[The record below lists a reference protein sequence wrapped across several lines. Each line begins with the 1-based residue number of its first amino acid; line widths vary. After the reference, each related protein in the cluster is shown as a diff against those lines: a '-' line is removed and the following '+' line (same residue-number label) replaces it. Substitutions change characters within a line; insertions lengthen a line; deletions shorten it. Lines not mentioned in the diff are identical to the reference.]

1 MATSIDFKALYAEAR
16 RAAAAAKQQQGA
28 VSQVQEPS
36 NEITNRSWNDHDTGH
51 VVEEIEDECVH
62 LTPSGELAVDAFA
75 PFRVGDVPAVYYLP
89 NFISD
94 AEEQRLL
101 YAVRLAS
108 TLTLTL
114 PLHILF
120 ISLPTTRSTANPR
133 LGGQASSVGACRC
146 GVRLRP
152 SPVYHLVS
160 RWCAVRAGGK
170 PSAAGMAQEELPS
183 WLGELSQLLKE
194 KKVFKKDFNHVLINE
209 YEPGQ
214 GIMVPPLSSHVW
226 HGGACSLTRDHACQ
240 AHEDGPLYI
249 SHVAILSLQSALM
262 MEIYEKPFADKKK
275 LFSLY
280 LEPRNYPSSSSS
292 TLQLEAAPTS
302 CSPHLTSP
310 LDRFQ
315 EACSYS
321 GKTSTSDTS
330 TPSKSE

>member
-28 VSQVQEPS
+28 VSHVQEPS
-36 NEITNRSWNDHDTGH
+36 NEIANRSLPTSNDHDTGH

-62 LTPSGELAVDAFA
+62 LTPSGELAVDALA

-101 YAVRLAS
+101 SAVRHPPS
-108 TLTLTL
+108 L
-114 PLHILF
+114 PLHILLNLTCP
-120 ISLPTTRSTANPR
+120 SQDLQRTRGSVDKP
-133 LGGQASSVGACRC
+133 QASAPADVGYGSGLHRAYC
-146 GVRLRP
+146 
-152 SPVYHLVS
+152 SVS

-214 GIMVPPLSSHVW
+214 GIMVRPLSSHVL
-226 HGGACSLTRDHACQ
+226 HGGACSLTRDH
-240 AHEDGPLYI
+240 
-249 SHVAILSLQSALM
+249 
-262 MEIYEKPFADKKK
+262 
-275 LFSLY
+275 
-280 LEPRNYPSSSSS
+280 
-292 TLQLEAAPTS
+292 
-302 CSPHLTSP
+302 
-310 LDRFQ
+310 
-315 EACSYS
+315 
-321 GKTSTSDTS
+321 
-330 TPSKSE
+330 

>member
-28 VSQVQEPS
+28 VGQVQEPS

-101 YAVRLAS
+101 SAIYSEPEARWTSLKRRRL
-108 TLTLTL
+108 
-114 PLHILF
+114 
-120 ISLPTTRSTANPR
+120 
-133 LGGQASSVGACRC
+133 QM
-146 GVRLRP
+146 
-152 SPVYHLVS
+152 
-160 RWCAVRAGGK
+160 WGGK

-214 GIMVPPLSSHVW
+214 GIM
-226 HGGACSLTRDHACQ
+226 

-280 LEPRNYPSSSSS
+280 LEPRSLLVFREDVYKRHLHSIEERMTDN
-292 TLQLEAAPTS
+292 LDDDVANLHLLNTS
-302 CSPHLTSP
+302 RRGEVEREHTRVSLTIRVVKK
-310 LDRFQ
+310 LRR
-315 EACSYS
+315 
-321 GKTSTSDTS
+321 S
-330 TPSKSE
+330 TPST